1 MSIDLFEQLAER
13 EVPPVPQGLSGG
25 VHRRLNRALVALHVV
40 EFTLCV
46 LPFGAW
52 HFSRAVIGF
61 FVQTVSGRFPDDRSP
76 RAS

>member
-1 MSIDLFEQLAER
+1 MSIDLFEQLAEQ
-13 EVPPVPQGLSGG
+13 EVPPVPQNLSGG
-25 VHRRLNRALVALHVV
+25 VHRRLNRALVTLHLV

-46 LPFGAW
+46 LPYCAL

-61 FVQTVSGRFPDDRSP
+61 LVQTVSGRFPDDRTP